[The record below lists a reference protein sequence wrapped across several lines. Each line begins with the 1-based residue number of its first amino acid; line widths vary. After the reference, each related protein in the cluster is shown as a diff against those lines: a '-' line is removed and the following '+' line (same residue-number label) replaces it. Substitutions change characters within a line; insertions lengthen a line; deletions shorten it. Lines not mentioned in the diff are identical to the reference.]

1 MIRSMTGYARFESQ
15 NDDGRVVWEMRAVN
29 HRYLDLSFKLP
40 EDFRVLEAD
49 IRAAV
54 APAISRGKVEISLR
68 YSRENASASTLVID
82 QDRLVEVQQALDA
95 VGAQLGASAVP
106 DPLRILQFPGVVRAE
121 QPDFTALIELARQG
135 LEALIK
141 DFNDTR
147 EREGERLGS
156 FLMERAEGLQVAA
169 SAVRERFPQVRDG
182 WLDRLRARCAELG
195 VEVEPARLAQE
206 LALAASRLD
215 VEEELSR
222 LEAHLAELRKVLKRK
237 EAVGRRLDFLMQE
250 LNREANTLSS
260 KSQDAEMT
268 RHGVDMKVLI
278 EQMREQVQNVE

>member
-1 MIRSMTGYARFESQ
+1 M
-15 NDDGRVVWEMRAVN
+15 
-29 HRYLDLSFKLP
+29 
-40 EDFRVLEAD
+40 
-49 IRAAV
+49 
-54 APAISRGKVEISLR
+54 
-68 YSRENASASTLVID
+68 
-82 QDRLVEVQQALDA
+82 

-121 QPDFTALIELARQG
+121 QPDFTALIDLARDG
-135 LEALIK
+135 LDPLLK
-141 DFNDTR
+141 DFNATR
-147 EREGERLGS
+147 EREGERLGT
-156 FLMERAEGLQVAA
+156 FLTERAEALQAA
-169 SAVRERFPQVRDG
+169 AHAVRERYPQVRDS
-182 WLDRLRARCAELG
+182 WLERLRSRCQELG

-206 LALAASRLD
+206 LALAATRLD

-222 LEAHLAELRKVLKRK
+222 LEAHLAELRKVIKRR

>member
-1 MIRSMTGYARFESQ
+1 MIRSMTGYARLETQ
-15 NDDGRVVWEMRAVN
+15 NDEGRIVWEMRAVN

-40 EDFRVLEAD
+40 DDFRVLEAD

-68 YSRENASASTLVID
+68 YAREGAAASTLNID
-82 QDRLVEVQQALDA
+82 RARLDEVQQALDDL
-95 VGAQLGASAVP
+95 GTQLSASAVP
-106 DPLRILQFPGVVRAE
+106 DPLRIVQFPGVVRAE
-121 QPDFTALIELARQG
+121 QPDFTALIDLARDG
-135 LEALIK
+135 LDALLK
-141 DFNDTR
+141 DFNATR
-147 EREGERLGS
+147 EREGERLGA
-156 FLMERAEGLQVAA
+156 FLTERAEALQAA
-169 SAVRERFPQVRDG
+169 AHAVRERYPQVRDSC
-182 WLDRLRARCAELG
+182 LERMRSSCQELG
-195 VEVEPARLAQE
+195 VEVAPARLAQE
-206 LALAASRLD
+206 LALAATRLD

-222 LEAHLAELRKVLKRK
+222 LEAHLAELRKVIKRR

-260 KSQDAEMT
+260 KSQDDEMT

>member
-1 MIRSMTGYARFESQ
+1 MH
-15 NDDGRVVWEMRAVN
+15 NLV
-29 HRYLDLSFKLP
+29 LDLGFKLP

-54 APAISRGKVEISLR
+54 APAISRGKVEVSLR
-68 YSRENASASTLVID
+68 YSREAATATTLNID
-82 QDRLVEVQQALDA
+82 HARLDEVQQALDA

-121 QPDFTALIELARQG
+121 QPDFTVLIDLARDG
-135 LEALIK
+135 LDGLLK
-141 DFNDTR
+141 DFNATR
-147 EREGERLGS
+147 EREGERLGV
-156 FLMERAEGLQVAA
+156 FLTERAEALQVAA
-169 SAVRERFPQVRDG
+169 SAVRERYPQVRDS
-182 WLDRLRARCAELG
+182 WLERLRVRCQELG
-195 VEVEPARLAQE
+195 VDVEPARLAQE
-206 LALAASRLD
+206 LALAATRLD